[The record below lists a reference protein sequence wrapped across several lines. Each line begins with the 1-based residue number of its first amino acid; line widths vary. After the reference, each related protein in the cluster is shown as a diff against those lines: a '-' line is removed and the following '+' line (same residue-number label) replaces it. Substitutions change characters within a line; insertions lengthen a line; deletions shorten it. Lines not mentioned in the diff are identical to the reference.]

1 MQIETVTVSKC
12 KGVWLA
18 EFSQPPGMVVRQEFK
33 GLFWTLFQS
42 SLNLR
47 YSGNHNFL
55 FWCILTFTFTAVLL
69 RNAGT
74 FLFCHLWPGEKF
86 RLLHCQIQWFCV
98 CVCAHA
104 HTLTHSFLKQ
114 FFFFCYHALKAGAT
128 LNSSLPWWGTTM
140 TYESHILKHA
150 LSRCHLMNIVC
161 PL

>member
-98 CVCAHA
+98 CVCAHT
-104 HTLTHSFLKQ
+104 HTHSLIPFWNS
-114 FFFFCYHALKAGAT
+114 FFSSATTLWRQVPLLTLHYHDGEP
-128 LNSSLPWWGTTM
+128 PW
-140 TYESHILKHA
+140 H
-150 LSRCHLMNIVC
+150 MN
-161 PL
+161 LTF